1 VLDAAEINRG
11 GFSEP
16 LQSVRRQDRE
26 CRPGVRGIR
35 LPAYQSRIGELVDD
49 AADPRS
55 AQHDPLGQFGHR
67 QLPIGCGGQ
76 LEQHVVPGQRQS
88 RAGAKLPVENRH
100 QLRMH
105 LE

>member
-1 VLDAAEINRG
+1 VSSSTTRLIRVRLSTTRSD
-11 GFSEP
+11 S
-16 LQSVRRQDRE
+16 SVIVS
-26 CRPGVRGIR
+26 C
-35 LPAYQSRIGELVDD
+35 AIG
-49 AADPRS
+49 R
-55 AQHDPLGQFGHR
+55 
-67 QLPIGCGGQ
+67 GGQ